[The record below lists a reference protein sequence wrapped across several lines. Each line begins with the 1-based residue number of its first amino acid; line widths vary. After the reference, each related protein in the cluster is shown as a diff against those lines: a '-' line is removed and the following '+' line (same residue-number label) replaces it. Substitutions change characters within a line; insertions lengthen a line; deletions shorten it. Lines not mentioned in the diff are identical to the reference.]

1 MSYVLRIIVYQK
13 ENMLRSQAPYH
24 WANKTDTAFNTSNK
38 FPAFT
43 RYSGEA
49 EVALNPA
56 RDSNPE
62 SPDNSALLYWCS
74 EGQNI

>member
-1 MSYVLRIIVYQK
+1 MSYVLRIFVYQK
-13 ENMLRSQAPYH
+13 ENTLRSQAPYH

-38 FPAFT
+38 YPAFT

-62 SPDNSALLYWCS
+62 SPDNSALLYGWS